1 MARAS
6 DLALAISAL
15 ALPTAP
21 PPQRLAARPRHEV
34 VAALD
39 DLTRSLPGPVSTCTP
54 AEEDVARRLLAAA
67 QAAADRLA
75 GLQARV
81 LSHPPEVLALDYRY
95 VLIETRD
102 EARLLARDLLLAGAD
117 PDRRPALAGDLAA
130 ATVDPLTALA
140 DTAA

>member
-1 MARAS
+1 MTHAS
-6 DLALAISAL
+6 DLAPAVSAL

-21 PPQRLAARPRHEV
+21 PPQGLAARPRHEV

-39 DLTRSLPGPVSTCTP
+39 DLARALPGPVSTRTP
-54 AEEDVARRLLAAA
+54 AEDDVARRLLAAT

-81 LSHPPEVLALDYRY
+81 LSHAPEDLARDYHH

-102 EARLLARDLLLAGAD
+102 EARLLARDLLLAGSD

-140 DTAA
+140 AAV